1 MLFRSGTTSERLRE
15 GLERVSTEDALWVS
29 PGLPF
34 LVPLFGG
41 LVLALTYGDALT
53 VALRA
58 LGLV

>member
-1 MLFRSGTTSERLRE
+1 MTSEE
-15 GLERVSTEDALWVS
+15 ALWVS

-34 LVPLFGG
+34 LVPLFAG

-53 VALRA
+53 VALGA